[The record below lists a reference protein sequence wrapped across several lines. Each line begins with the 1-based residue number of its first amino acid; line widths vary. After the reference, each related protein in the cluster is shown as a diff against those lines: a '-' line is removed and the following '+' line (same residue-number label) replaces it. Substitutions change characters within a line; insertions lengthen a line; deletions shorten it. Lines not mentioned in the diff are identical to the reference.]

1 MCPTVES
8 WFKKDLKLQIHLHK
22 TFFADNRFLDSVHKY
37 FLNQTTLNLRMK
49 KMGFLKYRFV
59 WKCNWHYLN
68 LLSLSKRSHK
78 INYCLSLNKDSLSE
92 SGESA
97 ESANYIEKLDLEA
110 KSWLESYRSK
120 HQSHVVT
127 ATPSECRLRGS
138 KTNSTLNNSTINH
151 ISGVFLYNLCSLISI
166 IWGLVMF
173 DS

>member
-1 MCPTVES
+1 MEKIFP
-8 WFKKDLKLQIHLHK
+8 LKIVLGEKIL
-22 TFFADNRFLDSVHKY
+22 FLDSVHKY

-127 ATPSECRLRGS
+127 ATPSECRLRGC
-138 KTNSTLNNSTINH
+138 KTNSTLNNSTRNSYIL
-151 ISGVFLYNLCSLISI
+151 GFFLCNLCSLIPRDDHFLTFPACS
-166 IWGLVMF
+166 
-173 DS
+173 